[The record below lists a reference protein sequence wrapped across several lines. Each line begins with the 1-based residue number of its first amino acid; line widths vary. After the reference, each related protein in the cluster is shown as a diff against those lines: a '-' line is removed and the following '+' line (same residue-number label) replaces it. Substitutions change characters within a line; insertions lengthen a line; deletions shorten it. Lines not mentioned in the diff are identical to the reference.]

1 MTDQPLK
8 HGNQHGPLGPDPIRY
23 AEYHCIVKRLN
34 QAIIV
39 ESPSFVFH
47 TTREMRG
54 YRLIDVQAGLVT
66 PGDDTEIEIEN
77 VTQAVTMLSSGVVI
91 AAGDEHSDP
100 TGLVYAAVKTN
111 DDALV
116 NYPDTLWI
124 NVVDAG
130 GGSKGLEV
138 VLLFI

>member
-1 MTDQPLK
+1 VTDQPLK
-8 HGNQHGPLGPDPIRY
+8 HGNQHGPIGPDPIRF
-23 AEYHCIVKRLN
+23 AQYHCVVRRLDQTVIVR
-34 QAIIV
+34 
-39 ESPSFVFH
+39 SPAFVFH

-54 YRLIDVQAGLVT
+54 YRLIDT

-77 VTQAVTMLSSGVVI
+77 VTQAVQLLSTNVVI

-100 TGLVYAAVKTN
+100 TGLVYADVKTN
-111 DDALV
+111 DDAIV

-124 NVVDAG
+124 NVLDAG
-130 GGSKGLEV
+130 GGSRGLEV